1 MQVQPTFWPAGPRI
15 TPIFCNARAAR
26 RANAEA
32 KAKAKVEPNG
42 AGALR
47 LGVAGTMNPARL
59 SFGLVGALIC
69 QQQALANVH
78 AAAPAL
84 CTCARNHT
92 DWPVCAVV
100 HAMSVGSGGPVR
112 VCGSLAPAQQVPTAT
127 GRGTR
132 GRKEKTKME
141 TQRSLQKQQRID
153 EQRRKREQKARSAH
167 IESSMLNTY
176 YAEGKKM
183 EAARERLLR
192 KEHEELR
199 KKTQQQQSQ

>member
-69 QQQALANVH
+69 QQQALASVH

-112 VCGSLAPAQQVPTAT
+112 VCGSLAPAQQVPTA
-127 GRGTR
+127 
-132 GRKEKTKME
+132 
-141 TQRSLQKQQRID
+141 
-153 EQRRKREQKARSAH
+153 H
-167 IESSMLNTY
+167 
-176 YAEGKKM
+176 
-183 EAARERLLR
+183 AAGGANACGCTPKLAPRTAPRAVYCR
-192 KEHEELR
+192 
-199 KKTQQQQSQ
+199 